1 MSTQRVVFAAA
12 GLVAALCFPVAA
24 GAQSPPPPDPAMLAL
39 PAKMAAAVI
48 ANDAATLRSACAAKA
63 AVIDEFPPYSWS
75 GTDACVHWAAGFAAF
90 GKAMK
95 MSGFKAAVAAKPF
108 VDVSGDHAYMVA
120 QVRFDGMMAGKPVSE
135 QGTWTF
141 VCVKSGG
148 AWKVTNLTWGTLH
161 H

>member
-24 GAQSPPPPDPAMLAL
+24 GAQSPPPDPAMLAL
-39 PAKMAAAVI
+39 PAKMAAALI

-75 GTDACVHWAAGFAAF
+75 GADACARWAAAFKVFAASLKLTNL
-90 GKAMK
+90 KATV
-95 MSGFKAAVAAKPF
+95 KANPF
-108 VDVSGDHAYMVA
+108 VDVSGTHAYLVA
-120 QVRFDGMMAGKPVSE
+120 QVKFDAMMAGKPVPE
-135 QGTWTF
+135 EGTWTF